1 MSKYAE
7 QVISVI
13 EKMKTEV
20 YRITDNGEE
29 VSVEEINSITRDAF
43 RDTAKVFDVTEST
56 IESKCTREMGIST
69 EEFYGLVRDYLL
81 GNEKVLE
88 DKIVD
93 NCKENDNPAD
103 VRAAIQKI
111 R

>member
-1 MSKYAE
+1 MSKYAD
-7 QVISVI
+7 QIIRVI
-13 EKMKTEV
+13 EIMKTEV

-29 VSVEEINSITRDAF
+29 VSSEEIHDITRDAF
-43 RDTAKVFDVTEST
+43 KETAKEFDVTEST
-56 IESKCTREMGIST
+56 IESKCTRDMGISA
-69 EEFYGLVRDYLL
+69 EEFYGLVRDYLI
-81 GNEKVLE
+81 GNEKELE

-103 VRAAIQKI
+103 VRGAIQKI

>member
-1 MSKYAE
+1 MSKYGD

-13 EKMKTEV
+13 EKMKKEV

-29 VSVEEINSITRDAF
+29 VSMEEINDITRDAF
-43 RDTAKVFDVTEST
+43 KETAKEFEVTEST
-56 IESKCTREMGIST
+56 IESKCTSGLGIST
-69 EEFYGLVRDYLL
+69 EVFYDLVRDYLL

-93 NCKENDNPAD
+93 NCKNNDNPAD
-103 VRAAIQKI
+103 VRVKLQKI